1 MDYEIRKDSKRL
13 RCGYTTGSCAAA
25 ATKAALLMLHTKKNL
40 NSVYLLTPK
49 GLGLTLSVFDITR
62 NENSISCA
70 IQKDAGDDPDVTN
83 GMYIYAKVTLTD
95 KDERNS
101 LLDTNKTKLG
111 DNSDKYLRDLAPI
124 LNCGNL
130 ESIAA
135 PKSSCS
141 MEAKYKIIIRGGQ
154 GIGRVTKPGLDQ
166 PIGEAA
172 INSVPRSMILK
183 EVLEVNEEYG
193 YLGGVDIEIYA
204 PEGEERA
211 RKTFNSQLGIL
222 GGISILGTTGIV
234 EPMSDDA
241 IIDTI
246 RIELNQKKEEG
257 IKKIILT
264 PGNYGED
271 FIKLTHEINP
281 QSLVKC
287 SNFIGEAFDFVTE
300 FGFTDVCFVGHIG
313 KLIKIAGGML
323 NTHSRY
329 GDCRAEIFA
338 AHAASCG
345 LPQKE
350 VVKILESVT
359 TEEMITIIK
368 QYEEEYATPILDSL
382 VQKLLIKI
390 EYQLNRRVSQ
400 KVRLGVMTFSSKHGY
415 LGETKD
421 FSKLLSAITK

>member
-1 MDYEIRKDSKRL
+1 MNYEIIKDSKKL

-25 ATKAALLMLHTKKNL
+25 AAKAALLMLHTKKDL
-40 NSVYLLTPK
+40 NSVYLITPN
-49 GLGLTLSVFDITR
+49 GLELTLPVFDITR
-62 NENSISCA
+62 EENSVSCA
-70 IQKDAGDDPDVTN
+70 IQKDAGDDPDVTD

-95 KDERNS
+95 KVGGNTY
-101 LLDTNKTKLG
+101 LAANKA
-111 DNSDKYLRDLAPI
+111 DKGEQSEIML
-124 LNCGNL
+124 
-130 ESIAA
+130 
-135 PKSSCS
+135 
-141 MEAKYKIIIRGGQ
+141 RGGQ
-154 GIGRVTKPGLDQ
+154 GIGKVTKPGLDQ

-172 INSVPRSMILK
+172 INSIPRSMIKK

-193 YLGGVDIEIYA
+193 YFGGVDIEIYA

-234 EPMSDDA
+234 EPMSDSA

-257 IKKIILT
+257 IKRIIMT

-271 FIKLTHEINP
+271 FIRMSHEISP
-281 QSLVKC
+281 QFMIKC

-300 FGFTDVCFVGHIG
+300 MGFTDVCLVGHIG
-313 KLIKIAGGML
+313 KLIKVAGGML

-338 AHAASCG
+338 ANAAACG

-350 VVKILESVT
+350 VMEILESVT
-359 TEEMITIIK
+359 TEEMITIVK
-368 QYEEEYATPILDSL
+368 QYEKEYSTLLLDTL
-382 VQKLLIKI
+382 IQKLLEKI
-390 EYQLNRRVSQ
+390 AYQLNRRVNQ
-400 KVRLGVMTFSSKHGY
+400 RVRIGVMTFSSKYGY
-415 LGETKD
+415 LGETEG
-421 FSKLLSAITK
+421 FSDIVSIIAV

>member
-1 MDYEIRKDSKRL
+1 MMNVEIRKDLKRL

-25 ATKAALLMLHTKKNL
+25 AAKAALLMLHTKKDIG
-40 NSVYLLTPK
+40 SVYLLTPK
-49 GLGLTLSVFDITR
+49 GLGLTLPVFDIAR
-62 NENSISCA
+62 EENSVSCA

-95 KDERNS
+95 KEEGTTRFTS
-101 LLDTNKTKLG
+101 GKAKPE
-111 DNSDKYLRDLAPI
+111 DK
-124 LNCGNL
+124 G
-130 ESIAA
+130 
-135 PKSSCS
+135 
-141 MEAKYKIIIRGGQ
+141 KIILRGGQ
-154 GIGRVTKPGLDQ
+154 GIGKVTKPGLDQ

-172 INSVPRSMILK
+172 INSVPRSMITR

-234 EPMSDDA
+234 EPMSDSA
-241 IIDTI
+241 IVDTI

-257 IKKIILT
+257 IKGIILT

-271 FIKLTHEINP
+271 FVKTSHEISP
-281 QSLVKC
+281 QLIIKC
-287 SNFIGEAFDFVTE
+287 SNFIGEAFDFAVE
-300 FGFTDVCFVGHIG
+300 LGFRDVCLAGHIG
-313 KLIKIAGGML
+313 KLIKVAGGML

-338 AHAASCG
+338 AHAAACG

-350 VVKILESVT
+350 VMKILESVT
-359 TEEMITIIK
+359 TEEMITIVK
-368 QYEEEYATPILDSL
+368 QHEEEYSTPLLDTL
-382 VQKLLIKI
+382 IQKLLTKI
-390 EYQLNRRVSQ
+390 AYQLDRRAGQ
-400 KVRLGVMTFSSKHGY
+400 KVRIGVMTFSSKYGY

-421 FSKLLSAITK
+421 FSKILSAITV